1 MGRPNSVWV
10 LRLDKVASVG
20 ARADTYET
28 DTQVAQQPVKTHASQ
43 DAEDD

>member
-28 DTQVAQQPVKTHASQ
+28 VAQQPVKTHASQ